1 MQQPNSPS
9 EDFPQSLTEE
19 LIQQLVADNATA
31 VIDNPRGEVGLELIL
46 RRAAAEAE
54 KQRGDVIHS
63 IRSALQAALNDP
75 SQWSEIEKLDDIE
88 PPAELVE
95 RYFGT
100 RSTKERHQL
109 LLQLSFSGCARWA
122 IRLMEINLERHSDTE
137 PENAVRLQS
146 LIDEWRSQLRSE

>member
-9 EDFPQSLTEE
+9 EDFPQSSTEE

-46 RRAAAEAE
+46 RSAAAEAE

-63 IRSALQAALNDP
+63 IRSALQAALKDP

-100 RSTKERHQL
+100 RSNKERHKL

-146 LIDEWRSQLRSE
+146 LIDEWRSQLRAE